1 METPDFEKSRGFLES
16 RDMVFLKP
24 KKKVVLVIIFSF
36 LIGFGVPF
44 LIFNQVSSNESL
56 SELDVR
62 SWIKILFP
70 TFFLFA
76 AGRVLFLL
84 KTIEIDQTFWRV
96 RFIFPRREVVFS
108 IADIESIEKLDYV
121 SYKYRI
127 PITTYKIRLKNS
139 KRIKISSNE
148 ISDFEK
154 LNRILNKKEYKPLKK
169 QNHGM

>member
-1 METPDFEKSRGFLES
+1 METPDFEKSRGFLEF

-24 KKKVVLVIIFSF
+24 KKKVVLVVIFSF

-44 LIFNQVSSNESL
+44 LIYNQVSSGQPL
-56 SELDVR
+56 SKLDVR
-62 SWIKILFP
+62 SWIKFFFP

-76 AGRVLFLL
+76 AGRVLCFL

-108 IADIESIEKLDYV
+108 IVDIESIEKLDYV

-139 KRIKISSNE
+139 KQIKISSNE

-154 LNRILNKKEYKPLKK
+154 LKRILNKKEYKPLKK
-169 QNHGM
+169 QIPGI